1 MANFFSYFVLTV
13 NTEGKYVL
21 KNNILA
27 GTLCS
32 LLILISVIP
41 GSDAEIWDL
50 IVNVN
55 VEKKAIYPGETVVV
69 KGKIVDHSNNP
80 VKGAEV
86 NLRTSGDTI
95 KIFTNSEGLFT
106 GEFKNFQKIPGTY
119 TINVI
124 AVLEGKTGLTSV
136 EFHVNGEISPIMIL
150 EEKLSTKEAIKYLN
164 AEITDFE
171 KNPIGQMLYNYYQKI
186 NQELQE
192 EKEKPIRGLAEKI
205 KMNQEREISEK
216 LRQEAIEEFNPRAG
230 TYQGYNY
237 EEYINNLDPKIKD
250 IVSDQLN
257 FTKNTFEKAQQ
268 LRDEIIANGETYEEA
283 RKAYLEK
290 ISIPKEELEKFNQ
303 EKMNKEEQN

>member
-1 MANFFSYFVLTV
+1 M
-13 NTEGKYVL
+13 L
-21 KNNILA
+21 KNNILV

-41 GSDAEIWDL
+41 GSNAEIWDL
-50 IVNVN
+50 IINVN
-55 VEKKAIYPGETVVV
+55 VEKKAIYPGETVVI

-95 KIFTNSEGLFT
+95 KIFTNSDGLFK

-119 TINVI
+119 TVNVI
-124 AVLEGKTGLTSV
+124 TVFEGKTGLTSV
-136 EFHVNGEISPIMIL
+136 EFHVNGEISPITIL

-192 EKEKPIRGLAEKI
+192 EKKKPIRGLAEKLKI
-205 KMNQEREISEK
+205 NQEREVSEK
-216 LRQEAIEEFNPRAG
+216 LRQEAIDEFNPKAG

-237 EEYINNLDPKIKD
+237 EEYINKLDPKIRD

-268 LRDEIIANGETYEEA
+268 LRDEIIANGGTYEEA

-303 EKMNKEEQN
+303 EKMNKEE